1 MGLINNTVSLE
12 NNYELYKKIFKEE
25 KAYLESV
32 FKENR
37 FKIEHVGSTAVKNL
51 LSKPVVDIAIG
62 VDNLNSFKK
71 YYSLL
76 NKRYT
81 ITENREKEEIL
92 LIKENEKETFCLI
105 HVLDIKSNRYTN
117 MIKFRDILINN
128 LDILKKYE
136 NLKIDL
142 AKKYKDD
149 RKNYTKSKNEFI
161 NEVLKNKKE
170 IEIKR

>member
-1 MGLINNTVSLE
+1 MGLINGTVSLE
-12 NNYELYKKIFKEE
+12 NNYELYKKIFEEE
-25 KAYLESV
+25 KAYLENI

-37 FKIEHVGSTAVKNL
+37 FKIEHVGSTAIKDL

-62 VDNLNSFKK
+62 VDDLNSFKK

-81 ITENREKEEIL
+81 ITEQKEKEEIL
-92 LIKENEKETFCLI
+92 LVKENEKETFCLI
-105 HVLDIKSNRYTN
+105 HILDIKSNRYTN

-128 LDILKKYE
+128 VDILKKYE

-170 IEIKR
+170 ID

>member
-62 VDNLNSFKK
+62 VDDLNSFKK

-81 ITENREKEEIL
+81 ITENLEKEEIL
-92 LIKENEKETFCLI
+92 LVKENEKETFCLI

-161 NEVLKNKKE
+161 NKVLKNKKE
-170 IEIKR
+170 ID

>member
-12 NNYELYKKIFKEE
+12 KNYELFKSLFEKE
-25 KAYLESV
+25 KAYLENI
-32 FKENR
+32 FKENT

-62 VDNLNSFKK
+62 VDDLNSFKK

-92 LIKENEKETFCLI
+92 LVKENEKETFCLI

-128 LDILKKYE
+128 LEILKKYE

-142 AKKYKDD
+142 AKKYKND
-149 RKNYTKSKNEFI
+149 RKKYTKSKNEFI

-170 IEIKR
+170 ID

>member
-37 FKIEHVGSTAVKNL
+37 FKIEHVGSTSVKNL

-81 ITENREKEEIL
+81 ITENLEKEEIL
-92 LIKENEKETFCLI
+92 LVKENEKETFCLI

-170 IEIKR
+170 ID

>member
-12 NNYELYKKIFKEE
+12 KNYELYKKIFKEE

-32 FKENR
+32 FKKNT
-37 FKIEHVGSTAVKNL
+37 FKIEHVGSTSVKNL

-62 VDNLNSFKK
+62 VDELNSLKK

-81 ITENREKEEIL
+81 ITEQKEKEEIL
-92 LIKENEKETFCLI
+92 LVKENEKETFCLI
-105 HVLDIKSNRYTN
+105 HILDIKSNRYTN
-117 MIKFRDILINN
+117 MIKFRNILINN

-142 AKKYKDD
+142 AKKYKND

-170 IEIKR
+170 ID

>member
-12 NNYELYKKIFKEE
+12 KNYELYKKIFKEE

-32 FKENR
+32 FKENT

-62 VDNLNSFKK
+62 VDDLNSFKK

-92 LIKENEKETFCLI
+92 LVKENEKETFCLI

-128 LDILKKYE
+128 VDILKKYE
-136 NLKIDL
+136 NN
-142 AKKYKDD
+142 

-170 IEIKR
+170 ID

>member
-92 LIKENEKETFCLI
+92 LVKENEKETFCLI

-128 LDILKKYE
+128 VDILKKYE

-161 NEVLKNKKE
+161 NKVLKNKKE
-170 IEIKR
+170 ID

>member
-12 NNYELYKKIFKEE
+12 KNYELFKSLFEKE
-25 KAYLESV
+25 KAYLENI

-37 FKIEHVGSTAVKNL
+37 FKIEHVGSTSVKNL

-62 VDNLNSFKK
+62 VDDLNSFKK

-92 LIKENEKETFCLI
+92 LVKENEKETFCLI

-136 NLKIDL
+136 NLKIYL

-161 NEVLKNKKE
+161 NKVLKNKKE
-170 IEIKR
+170 ID

>member
-12 NNYELYKKIFKEE
+12 KNYELYKKIFKEE

-32 FKENR
+32 FKKNT
-37 FKIEHVGSTAVKNL
+37 FKIEHVGSTSVKNL

-62 VDNLNSFKK
+62 VDELNSFKK

-81 ITENREKEEIL
+81 ITEQKEKEEIL

-142 AKKYKDD
+142 AKKYKND

-170 IEIKR
+170 ID

>member
-12 NNYELYKKIFKEE
+12 KNYELFKSLFEKE
-25 KAYLESV
+25 KAYLESI
-32 FKENR
+32 FKKNT
-37 FKIEHVGSTAVKNL
+37 FKIEHVGSTSVKNL

-62 VDNLNSFKK
+62 VDDLNSFKK

-92 LIKENEKETFCLI
+92 LVKENEKETFCLI

-161 NEVLKNKKE
+161 NKVLKK
-170 IEIKR
+170 

>member
-12 NNYELYKKIFKEE
+12 KNYELFKSLFEKE
-25 KAYLESV
+25 KAYLENI
-32 FKENR
+32 FKENI

-62 VDNLNSFKK
+62 VDDLNSFKK

-92 LIKENEKETFCLI
+92 LVKENEKETFCLI

-128 LDILKKYE
+128 VDILKKYE

-170 IEIKR
+170 ID

>member
-37 FKIEHVGSTAVKNL
+37 FKIEHVGSTSVKNL

-62 VDNLNSFKK
+62 VDDLNSFKK

-81 ITENREKEEIL
+81 ITENLEKEEIL
-92 LIKENEKETFCLI
+92 LVKENEKETFCLI
-105 HVLDIKSNRYTN
+105 HVLDINSNRYIN
-117 MIKFRDILINN
+117 MIKFRNILINN

-161 NEVLKNKKE
+161 NKVLKK
-170 IEIKR
+170 

>member
-12 NNYELYKKIFKEE
+12 KNYELFKSLFEKE
-25 KAYLESV
+25 KAYLENI
-32 FKENR
+32 FKENT

-161 NEVLKNKKE
+161 NKVLKK
-170 IEIKR
+170 

>member
-12 NNYELYKKIFKEE
+12 NNYELYKKIFEEE
-25 KAYLESV
+25 KAYFENI

-62 VDNLNSFKK
+62 ADDLNSFKK

-81 ITENREKEEIL
+81 ITEQKEKEEIL
-92 LIKENEKETFCLI
+92 LVKENEKETFCLI
-105 HVLDIKSNRYTN
+105 HILDIKSNRYTN

-128 LDILKKYE
+128 VDILKKYE

-170 IEIKR
+170 ID

>member
-12 NNYELYKKIFKEE
+12 KNYELFKSLFEKE
-25 KAYLESV
+25 KAYLENI
-32 FKENR
+32 FKENT

-62 VDNLNSFKK
+62 VDDLNSFKK

-92 LIKENEKETFCLI
+92 LVKENEKETFCLI

-128 LDILKKYE
+128 VDILKKYE

-161 NEVLKNKKE
+161 NKVLKNKKE
-170 IEIKR
+170 ID

>member
-62 VDNLNSFKK
+62 VDDLNSFKK

-92 LIKENEKETFCLI
+92 LVKENEKETFCLI

-117 MIKFRDILINN
+117 MIKFRAILINN

-170 IEIKR
+170 ID

>member
-161 NEVLKNKKE
+161 NKVLKK
-170 IEIKR
+170 

>member
-12 NNYELYKKIFKEE
+12 KNYELYKKIFKEE

-32 FKENR
+32 FKKNT
-37 FKIEHVGSTAVKNL
+37 FKIEHVGSTSVKNL

-62 VDNLNSFKK
+62 VDELNSFKK

-81 ITENREKEEIL
+81 ITEQKEKEEIL
-92 LIKENEKETFCLI
+92 LVKENEKETFCLI

-117 MIKFRDILINN
+117 MIKFRNILINN

-142 AKKYKDD
+142 AKKYKND

-161 NEVLKNKKE
+161 NKVLKK
-170 IEIKR
+170 

>member
-1 MGLINNTVSLE
+1 MGLINGTVSLE
-12 NNYELYKKIFKEE
+12 NNYELYKKIFEEE
-25 KAYLESV
+25 KAYLENI

-37 FKIEHVGSTAVKNL
+37 FKIEHVGSTAIKDL

-62 VDNLNSFKK
+62 ADDLNSFKK

-81 ITENREKEEIL
+81 ITEQKEKEEIL
-92 LIKENEKETFCLI
+92 LVKENEKETFCLI
-105 HVLDIKSNRYTN
+105 HILDIKSNRYTN

-128 LDILKKYE
+128 VDILKKYE

-170 IEIKR
+170 ID

>member
-62 VDNLNSFKK
+62 VDDLNSFKK

-92 LIKENEKETFCLI
+92 LVKENEKETFCLI

-142 AKKYKDD
+142 AKKYKND

-170 IEIKR
+170 ID

>member
-1 MGLINNTVSLE
+1 MGLINGTVSLE
-12 NNYELYKKIFKEE
+12 NNYELYKKIFEEE
-25 KAYLESV
+25 KAYLENI

-37 FKIEHVGSTAVKNL
+37 FKIEHVGSTAIKDL

-62 VDNLNSFKK
+62 VDDLNSFKK
-71 YYSLL
+71 YYYLL

-92 LIKENEKETFCLI
+92 LVKENEKETFCLI

-161 NEVLKNKKE
+161 NKVLKNKKE
-170 IEIKR
+170 ID

>member
-12 NNYELYKKIFKEE
+12 KNYELFKSLFEKE

-32 FKENR
+32 FKENT

-62 VDNLNSFKK
+62 VDDLNSFKK

-92 LIKENEKETFCLI
+92 LVKENEKETFCLI

-142 AKKYKDD
+142 SKKYKDD

-170 IEIKR
+170 ID

>member
-12 NNYELYKKIFKEE
+12 KNYELFKSLFEKE
-25 KAYLESV
+25 KAYLESI
-32 FKENR
+32 FKKNT
-37 FKIEHVGSTAVKNL
+37 FKIEHVGSTSVKNL

-62 VDNLNSFKK
+62 VDELNSFKK

-81 ITENREKEEIL
+81 ITEQKEKEEIL
-92 LIKENEKETFCLI
+92 LVKENKKETFCLI

-142 AKKYKDD
+142 AKKYKND

-170 IEIKR
+170 ID

>member
-1 MGLINNTVSLE
+1 MGLINGTVSLE
-12 NNYELYKKIFKEE
+12 NNYELYKKIFEEE
-25 KAYLESV
+25 KAYLENI

-37 FKIEHVGSTAVKNL
+37 FKIEHVGSTAIKDL

-62 VDNLNSFKK
+62 VDDLNSFKK

-81 ITENREKEEIL
+81 ITEQKEKEEIL
-92 LIKENEKETFCLI
+92 LVKENEKETFCLI
-105 HVLDIKSNRYTN
+105 HVLFVNSERYTN
-117 MIKFRDILINN
+117 MIKFRNILINN

-142 AKKYKDD
+142 AKKYKND
-149 RKNYTKSKNEFI
+149 RKKYTKSKNEFI

-170 IEIKR
+170 ID

>member
-12 NNYELYKKIFKEE
+12 KNYELFKSLFEKE
-25 KAYLESV
+25 KAYLENI
-32 FKENR
+32 FKENT

-62 VDNLNSFKK
+62 VDDLNSFKK

-92 LIKENEKETFCLI
+92 LVKENEKETFCLI

-142 AKKYKDD
+142 AKKYKND
-149 RKNYTKSKNEFI
+149 RKKYTKSKNEFI

-170 IEIKR
+170 ID

>member
-142 AKKYKDD
+142 AKKYKND

-170 IEIKR
+170 ID

>member
-170 IEIKR
+170 ID

>member
-37 FKIEHVGSTAVKNL
+37 FKIEHVGSTSVKNL

-62 VDNLNSFKK
+62 VDDLNSFKK

-92 LIKENEKETFCLI
+92 LVKENEKETFCLI

-128 LDILKKYE
+128 GDILKKYE

-149 RKNYTKSKNEFI
+149 RKTYTKSKNEFI
-161 NEVLKNKKE
+161 NKVLKNKKE
-170 IEIKR
+170 ID

>member
-1 MGLINNTVSLE
+1 MGLINSTVSLE
-12 NNYELYKKIFKEE
+12 KNYELFKILFEKE

-32 FKENR
+32 FKENT

-62 VDNLNSFKK
+62 VDDLNSFKK

-81 ITENREKEEIL
+81 ITENLEKEEIL
-92 LIKENEKETFCLI
+92 LVKENEKETFCLI
-105 HVLDIKSNRYTN
+105 HVLFVNSERYTN

-128 LDILKKYE
+128 GDILKKYE

-161 NEVLKNKKE
+161 NEVLKK
-170 IEIKR
+170 

>member
-12 NNYELYKKIFKEE
+12 KNYELFKSLFEKE

-32 FKENR
+32 FKENT

-62 VDNLNSFKK
+62 VDDLNSFKK

-92 LIKENEKETFCLI
+92 LVKENEKETFCLI

-161 NEVLKNKKE
+161 NKVLKNKKE
-170 IEIKR
+170 ID

>member
-62 VDNLNSFKK
+62 VDDLNSFKK

-92 LIKENEKETFCLI
+92 LVKENEKETFCLI

>member
-12 NNYELYKKIFKEE
+12 KNYELYKKIFKEE

-32 FKENR
+32 FKKNT
-37 FKIEHVGSTAVKNL
+37 FKIEHVGSTSVKNL

-62 VDNLNSFKK
+62 VDELNSFKK

-81 ITENREKEEIL
+81 ITEQKEKEEIL
-92 LIKENEKETFCLI
+92 LVKENEKETFCLI

-117 MIKFRDILINN
+117 MIKFRNILINN

-142 AKKYKDD
+142 AKKYKND

-170 IEIKR
+170 ID

>member
-81 ITENREKEEIL
+81 ITENLEKEEIL
-92 LIKENEKETFCLI
+92 LVKENEKETFCLI
-105 HVLDIKSNRYTN
+105 HVLDIKSNRYIN

-170 IEIKR
+170 ID

>member
-92 LIKENEKETFCLI
+92 LVKENEKETFCLI

-161 NEVLKNKKE
+161 NKVLKK
-170 IEIKR
+170 

>member
-37 FKIEHVGSTAVKNL
+37 FKIEHVGSTSVKNL

-62 VDNLNSFKK
+62 VDDLNSFKK

-92 LIKENEKETFCLI
+92 LVKENEKETFCLI

-161 NEVLKNKKE
+161 NKVLKK
-170 IEIKR
+170 

>member
-12 NNYELYKKIFKEE
+12 KNYELFKSLFEKE
-25 KAYLESV
+25 KAYLENI
-32 FKENR
+32 FKENT
-37 FKIEHVGSTAVKNL
+37 FKMEHVGSTAVKNL

-128 LDILKKYE
+128 GDILKKYE

-161 NEVLKNKKE
+161 NKVLKK
-170 IEIKR
+170 